1 MNRRYVGVDPY
12 IERQCWRDFHG
23 EFIYTIRALL
33 VPHLLPKYVAQVEER
48 VYVSSDSD
56 DDNRQQYQP
65 DVSIVRESAESFSA
79 EGGVQTLIKPELRT
93 LPMPEEV
100 KERYLAIYTREDRE
114 LVTVIELLSPTN
126 KRPNSDGRRE
136 YLAKR
141 QQIIQTTVNLV
152 EIDLLLEGERMPTV
166 EPLPKGDFYVFV
178 ARGNRRPVV
187 EVYAWTLEKPLPTVP
202 IPLLPEDPDVLLNLQ
217 QAYEQTFQRGR
228 YDAIINY
235 EAQ

>member
-12 IERQCWRDFHG
+12 IEKQCWHGFHTG
-23 EFIYTIRALL
+23 LIVTIHEQLMPR
-33 VPHLLPKYVAQVEER
+33 LLPKYIALIEEN
-48 VYVSSDSD
+48 VYLETNPAD
-56 DDNRQQYQP
+56 DRHRLRP
-65 DVSIVRESAESFSA
+65 DVSIARERAESFSA

-93 LPMPEEV
+93 LPMTEEV
-100 KERYLAIYTREDRE
+100 KERYLAIYTRENRE

-141 QQIIQTTVNLV
+141 QQIIQTKVNLV

-178 ARGNRRPVV
+178 ARGNRRPIV

-217 QAYEQTFQRGR
+217 EAYEQTFQRGR
-228 YDAIINY
+228 YDVILKY
-235 EAQ
+235 DTE

>member
-1 MNRRYVGVDPY
+1 MNRRFVGVDPY
-12 IERQCWRDFHG
+12 IEKQCWRDFHG

-33 VPHLLPKYVAQVEER
+33 VSHLLPKYVAQVEER
-48 VYVSSDSD
+48 VYVSSDP
-56 DDNRQQYQP
+56 DDNSRQQYQP
-65 DVSIVRESAESFSA
+65 DVSVVRERAESFSA
-79 EGGVQTLIKPELRT
+79 EGAVQTLAKPEILT
-93 LPMPEEV
+93 LPMPQEV
-100 KERYLAIYTREDRE
+100 RERYLAIYTRENRE

-141 QQIIQTTVNLV
+141 QQIIQSRVNLV

-178 ARGNRRPVV
+178 ARGNRRPLV
-187 EVYAWTLEKPLPTVP
+187 EVYAWTLEKPQPTIP

-217 QAYEQTFQRGR
+217 EAYELTFQRGR
-228 YDAIINY
+228 YDVIVQY
-235 EAQ
+235 ETQ